1 MIVRVDGAQS
11 KQDQHRARIE
21 APDKQLRADAQRLD
35 YKYKASQ
42 TSCRYLCHFRLS
54 STYAPSKGS
63 ASSETQRH
71 LLKALPYEESA
82 CLALFAIMQFKLV
95 ALTLAAAASMVNA
108 YAITGD
114 GVNCRT
120 GPSTNDKVVKSYEKG
135 ADVKLTCQ
143 TYGEDVKGN
152 NIWDKTTDGCY
163 VTDYYVK
170 TGSSSMVTKECGGG
184 SPGDGNSDYN
194 GKITRKEI
202 ISRGQY
208 WVSRHIPYSMNKVY
222 PDPNG
227 RKYRTDCSGFVS
239 MALHAN
245 SPGYSTVSL
254 PEIAKPISWDDL
266 KPGDL
271 VGTLGPGT
279 GGAAGHV
286 TLFLSWADS
295 SKKEYNTLECRGTY
309 GCVAYKR
316 PVGWKDG
323 SFTAKPYRYIR
334 VVD

>member
-1 MIVRVDGAQS
+1 M
-11 KQDQHRARIE
+11 
-21 APDKQLRADAQRLD
+21 QL
-35 YKYKASQ
+35 
-42 TSCRYLCHFRLS
+42 
-54 STYAPSKGS
+54 
-63 ASSETQRH
+63 
-71 LLKALPYEESA
+71 
-82 CLALFAIMQFKLV
+82 KLV
-95 ALTLAAAASMVNA
+95 TLTLAAAASMVNA
-108 YAITGD
+108 YAITGSE
-114 GVNCRT
+114 VNCRT
-120 GPSTNDKVVKSYEKG
+120 GPSTNDKVVRSYNKG
-135 ADVKLTCQ
+135 DDVKLSCQ
-143 TYGEDVKGN
+143 IYGEDVKGN
-152 NIWDKTTDGCY
+152 SIWDKTTDGCY
-163 VTDYYVK
+163 VSDYYVK
-170 TGSSSMVTKECGGG
+170 TGSNSM
-184 SPGDGNSDYN
+184 
-194 GKITRKEI
+194 ITRKEI
-202 ISRGQY
+202 ISRGEY
-208 WVSRHIPYSMNKVY
+208 WVSRHVPYSMNKVY
-222 PDPNG
+222 PDPQG

-254 PEIAKPISWDDL
+254 PEIAKAISWNDL

-309 GCVAYKR
+309 GCVKYKR